1 MMNQKLGLST
11 VENLPTFSYFI
22 TQVWEV
28 IEDLRDG
35 LMKASELPL
44 VVVKFESKYFTLIL
58 GSI

>member
-1 MMNQKLGLST
+1 MMNQNLGLWT
-11 VENLPTFSYFI
+11 VEIRPPLALHI

-28 IEDLRDG
+28 IEALRDG
-35 LMKASELPL
+35 QMKASELPL